1 MTTEPTHLPMTAHGV
16 SRPPVVPHDPYRH
29 VHPAEG
35 EVPTAPSV
43 DVDIVDENESQP
55 PDSLGKRFLRPR
67 TAISFAFAILILV
80 FVFRRLDIRPAEV
93 WTQLKQANL
102 FLFAAAMGV
111 YYLTFVIRAQRWAS
125 MLSRVGI
132 NRSSGYP
139 VPGAAGMVQI
149 LLLSWFANCV
159 VPARL
164 GDAYRGYLLKQRAK
178 ASFGVT
184 LGTILAE
191 RLIDLIVL
199 VSVLLGAGLIVF
211 GTHVPNRAEQAFV
224 LGAGVVV
231 FGVVGVVVLWFLRE
245 RVERLLPPRLTS
257 HFHRLQTG
265 IFTILARPTP
275 YALSSVLLWLCD
287 GLRVYLVT
295 WSLGQHISY
304 PAAVMVG
311 LISALV
317 TIIPITPAGLGV
329 VEGFMIW
336 ALPQVGVDERSAVSV
351 AFLDR
356 FVTYW
361 SLILIGLPLYFWV
374 LRRDIAANN
383 ENTR

>member
-1 MTTEPTHLPMTAHGV
+1 MPLTSPSDV
-16 SRPPVVPHDPYRH
+16 N
-29 VHPAEG
+29 
-35 EVPTAPSV
+35 SV
-43 DVDIVDENESQP
+43 DDNDNQRPE
-55 PDSLGKRFLRPR
+55 SLGKRFLRPR
-67 TAISFAFAILILV
+67 TAISFAFAIAILA
-80 FVFRRLDIRPAEV
+80 FVFRGLDIEPGEV
-93 WTQLKQANL
+93 WSQLKQANL
-102 FLFAAAMGV
+102 FLFAGAMLA
-111 YYLTFVIRAQRWAS
+111 YYLSFVVRALRWTS

-132 NRSSGYP
+132 NRANGHP
-139 VPGAAGMVQI
+139 VPHLGGMVQI

-211 GTHVPNRAEQAFV
+211 GTQVPNRAEQAFL
-224 LGAGVVV
+224 LGAGVVA
-231 FGVVGVVVLWFLRE
+231 FGVIGVLVLWFARE

-257 HFHRLQTG
+257 HFHRLHSG
-265 IFTILARPTP
+265 IFRILSRPTP
-275 YALSSVLLWLCD
+275 FALAGVLLWLGD
-287 GLRVYLVT
+287 GLRVYLVA

-317 TIIPITPAGLGV
+317 TIIPVTPAGLGV

-336 ALPQVGVDERSAVSV
+336 ALPQVGVAEGNAASV

-374 LRRDIAANN
+374 LRRDIAAKN
-383 ENTR
+383 EDTD